1 MKLDKIKSLAFLFTI
16 VFSSITYSQTQ
27 DLYTSACD
35 AFNYNTA
42 IPLSYTD
49 VDLNS
54 FLSTGDTAD
63 TASNLSFND
72 GEYYINDG
80 IDVFKVTLT
89 TNGPNYDITRGTII
103 QECAAGAGSTQVDLY
118 TSACDAFNN
127 NTAIPLSYTDV
138 DLNSFLSTG
147 DTADTASNLSFNDGE
162 YYINDGIDVFKVTLT
177 TNGPNYDITRGTIIQ
192 ECAAGAG
199 STQVDLYTSACDA
212 FNNNT
217 AIPLSYTDV
226 DLNSFLSTG
235 DTADTASN
243 LSFND
248 GEYYINDGID
258 VFKVTLTTN
267 GPNYDITRGTIIQE
281 CAAGAGSTQ
290 VDLYTSACDA
300 FNNNTAIP
308 LSYTDVDLNS
318 FLSTG
323 DTADTASNL
332 SFNDGEYYINDG
344 IDVFKVTLTTNGP
357 NYDITRG
364 TIIQECAAGAGS
376 TQVDLYTSACDA
388 FNYNTAIPLS
398 YTDVDLNSFLSTGD
412 TADTASNLSFNDG
425 EYYINDGIDVF
436 KVTLTTNGPNYDI
449 TRGTIIQEC
458 AAGAG
463 STQVDLYTSACDAF
477 NYNTAISLSYTD
489 VDLNNFLSTGDTA
502 DTASNLSFNDGEY
515 YINDGIDVFK
525 VTLTTNGPNYDITR
539 GTIIQECAA
548 GAGSTQVDLYT
559 SACDAFNY
567 NTAIPLSY
575 TDVDLNS
582 FLSTGDTADTA
593 SNLSFNDGEYYIND
607 GIDVFK
613 VTLTTNG
620 PNYDITRGTIIQ
632 ECAAG
637 AGSTQVDLYTSAC
650 DAFNYNTAISLS
662 YTDVDL
668 NNFLSTGD
676 TADTAS
682 NLSFNDGEYYIN
694 DGIDVFKVTLTTN
707 GPNYDITRGTII
719 QECAAGA
726 GSTQVDLYTSACDAF
741 NYNTAIPLSYTD
753 VDLNSFLSTG
763 DTADTASNLSFNDG
777 EYYINDGIDVFKVT
791 LTTNGPNYD
800 ITRGTI
806 IQECAAGAG
815 STQVDLYTSAC
826 DAFNYN
832 TAISLSYTDVDLNN
846 FLSTGDTADT
856 ASNLSFNDGEY
867 YINDGIDVFKV
878 TLTTNGPNYDITRG
892 TIIQE
897 CAAGAGSTQV
907 DLYTS
912 ACDAFN
918 YNTAIPLS
926 YTDVDLNS
934 FLSTGDTADTASNL
948 SFNDGEYYI
957 NDGIDVFKV
966 TLTTNG
972 PNYDITR
979 GTIIQ
984 ECAAGA
990 GSTQVDLYTSACD
1003 AFNYNTAISLSYTD
1017 VDLNNFLSTGDTA
1030 DTASNLSFNDGEY
1043 YINDGI
1049 DVFKVTLTTNG
1060 PNYDITRGTIIQECA
1075 AGAGSTQV
1083 DLYTSAC
1090 DAFNYNTAIPLS
1102 YTDVDLNSFLS
1113 TGDTADTAS
1122 NLSFNDGE
1130 YYINDGIDVFKV
1142 TLTTNGPNYDITRGT
1157 IIQECAAGAGS
1168 TQVDLYT
1175 SACDAFNYNTAI
1187 SLSYT
1192 DVDLNNFLSTGDT
1205 ADTASNLSFNDG
1217 EYYIN
1222 DGIDVFKVTLTTNGP
1237 NYDIT
1242 REITPVECDNTA
1254 PVITSGITG
1263 TDLAE
1268 NSGAEQT
1275 IYTIVANDAVGVTGY
1290 TIGGT
1295 DASLLTL
1302 TDDVVSLIADP
1313 DYETKSSYSFTVT
1326 ASDAIPNISDVT
1338 TVTFSITDVD
1348 DTAPVITSGI
1358 TGTDLAE
1365 NSGAEQ
1371 TIYTIVANDAV
1382 GVTGYTI
1389 GGTDASLLTLT
1400 DDVVSLIA
1408 DPDYETKS
1416 SYSFTVTAS
1425 DAIPNISDVTTVTF
1439 SITDVDDTAPVITS
1453 GITGTDLVENSGAE
1467 QTIYTIV
1474 ANDAVGV
1481 TGYTIGGTDASL
1493 LTLTDDVVSLIADPD
1508 YETKSSYSFT
1518 VTASDAIPNIS
1529 DVTTVTFSITDVDDT
1544 APVITSGITGT
1555 DLVENSGAEQ
1565 TIYTIVANDAV
1576 GVTGYTIGGTDASLL
1591 TLTDDVVSLIADPDY
1606 ETKSSYSFTVTASDA
1621 IPNTSDV
1628 TTVTFSITD
1637 VDDTAPVITSG
1648 ITGTDLVENSG
1659 AEQTIY
1665 TIVAND
1671 AVGVTGYTIGGTDA
1685 SLLTLTDDVVSLIAD
1700 PDYETKSSYSFTVTA
1715 SDAIPNT
1722 SDVTTVTFSITDV
1735 DDTAPVITSG
1745 ITGTDL
1751 VENSGAEQTIYTI
1764 VANDAVGVT
1773 GYTIGGTDASLLT
1786 LTDDVVSLIANPDYE
1801 TKSSYSFTVTASD
1814 AIPNTSD
1821 VTTVTFSITDVDD
1834 TAPVITSGI
1843 TGTDLAENSG
1853 AEQTIYTIVANDAV
1867 GVTGYTIGGTDA
1879 SLLTLTDDV
1888 VSLIANPDYETKSS
1902 YSFTVTASDAIPN
1915 TSDVTTVTFSIT
1927 DVDDTAPVITLTGE
1941 ATVTIEVG
1949 TTYTDAVAT
1958 ATDNYDGDL
1967 TSSIVTVN
1975 PVDETTVRNLHSN
1988 L

>member
-118 TSACDAFNN
+118 TSACDAFNY
-127 NTAIPLSYTDV
+127 NTAISLSYTDV
-138 DLNSFLSTG
+138 DLN
-147 DTADTASNLSFNDGE
+147 N
-162 YYINDGIDVFKVTLT
+162 
-177 TNGPNYDITRGTIIQ
+177 
-192 ECAAGAG
+192 
-199 STQVDLYTSACDA
+199 
-212 FNNNT
+212 
-217 AIPLSYTDV
+217 
-226 DLNSFLSTG
+226 
-235 DTADTASN
+235 
-243 LSFND
+243 
-248 GEYYINDGID
+248 
-258 VFKVTLTTN
+258 
-267 GPNYDITRGTIIQE
+267 
-281 CAAGAGSTQ
+281 
-290 VDLYTSACDA
+290 
-300 FNNNTAIP
+300 
-308 LSYTDVDLNS
+308 

-1242 REITPVECDNTA
+1242 REITPVECDDTA
-1254 PVITSGITG
+1254 PVITSGTTG

-1275 IYTIVANDAVGVTGY
+1275 IYTIVAN
-1290 TIGGT
+1290 
-1295 DASLLTL
+1295 
-1302 TDDVVSLIADP
+1302 
-1313 DYETKSSYSFTVT
+1313 
-1326 ASDAIPNISDVT
+1326 
-1338 TVTFSITDVD
+1338 
-1348 DTAPVITSGI
+1348 
-1358 TGTDLAE
+1358 
-1365 NSGAEQ
+1365 
-1371 TIYTIVANDAV
+1371 
-1382 GVTGYTI
+1382 
-1389 GGTDASLLTLT
+1389 
-1400 DDVVSLIA
+1400 
-1408 DPDYETKS
+1408 
-1416 SYSFTVTAS
+1416 
-1425 DAIPNISDVTTVTF
+1425 
-1439 SITDVDDTAPVITS
+1439 
-1453 GITGTDLVENSGAE
+1453 
-1467 QTIYTIV
+1467 
-1474 ANDAVGV
+1474 
-1481 TGYTIGGTDASL
+1481 
-1493 LTLTDDVVSLIADPD
+1493 
-1508 YETKSSYSFT
+1508 
-1518 VTASDAIPNIS
+1518 
-1529 DVTTVTFSITDVDDT
+1529 
-1544 APVITSGITGT
+1544 
-1555 DLVENSGAEQ
+1555 
-1565 TIYTIVANDAV
+1565 
-1576 GVTGYTIGGTDASLL
+1576 
-1591 TLTDDVVSLIADPDY
+1591 
-1606 ETKSSYSFTVTASDA
+1606 
-1621 IPNTSDV
+1621 
-1628 TTVTFSITD
+1628 
-1637 VDDTAPVITSG
+1637 
-1648 ITGTDLVENSG
+1648 
-1659 AEQTIY
+1659 
-1665 TIVAND
+1665 
-1671 AVGVTGYTIGGTDA
+1671 
-1685 SLLTLTDDVVSLIAD
+1685 
-1700 PDYETKSSYSFTVTA
+1700 
-1715 SDAIPNT
+1715 
-1722 SDVTTVTFSITDV
+1722 
-1735 DDTAPVITSG
+1735 
-1745 ITGTDL
+1745 
-1751 VENSGAEQTIYTI
+1751 
-1764 VANDAVGVT
+1764 
-1773 GYTIGGTDASLLT
+1773 
-1786 LTDDVVSLIANPDYE
+1786 
-1801 TKSSYSFTVTASD
+1801 
-1814 AIPNTSD
+1814 
-1821 VTTVTFSITDVDD
+1821 
-1834 TAPVITSGI
+1834 
-1843 TGTDLAENSG
+1843 
-1853 AEQTIYTIVANDAV
+1853 
-1867 GVTGYTIGGTDA
+1867 
-1879 SLLTLTDDV
+1879 
-1888 VSLIANPDYETKSS
+1888 
-1902 YSFTVTASDAIPN
+1902 
-1915 TSDVTTVTFSIT
+1915 
-1927 DVDDTAPVITLTGE
+1927 
-1941 ATVTIEVG
+1941 
-1949 TTYTDAVAT
+1949 
-1958 ATDNYDGDL
+1958 
-1967 TSSIVTVN
+1967 
-1975 PVDETTVRNLHSN
+1975 
-1988 L
+1988 